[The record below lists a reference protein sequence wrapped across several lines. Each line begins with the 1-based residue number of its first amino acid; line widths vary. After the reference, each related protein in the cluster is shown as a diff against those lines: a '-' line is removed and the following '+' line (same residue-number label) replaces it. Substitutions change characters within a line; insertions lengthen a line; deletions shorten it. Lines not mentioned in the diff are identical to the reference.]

1 MKAFKDL
8 NPGDIIYYYDHCKMK
23 PLEVVTCKIEETE
36 NRIDTWR
43 GYEVRKD
50 KDLIIITKTAKPIKI
65 YCSYHNGD
73 VTNTYGKYSKI
84 FSCKEAA
91 EKEEGKVQ
99 SEFYHFSVVPAM
111 AALRKPVDELE
122 MIVDKEVWPMPSYG
136 DLLFEV

>member
-8 NPGDIIYYYDHCKMK
+8 TPGDIIYYYDHCKMK
-23 PLEVVTCKIEETE
+23 PLEVVSCKMEETE
-36 NRIDTWR
+36 NRIDTWQ

-91 EKEEGKVQ
+91 ENELNRLK
-99 SEFYHFSVVPAM
+99 SY
-111 AALRKPVDELE
+111 RKHKINEAQKR
-122 MIVDKEVWPMPSYG
+122 VDKYTAIMNKYEI
-136 DLLFEV
+136 L

>member
-23 PLEVVTCKIEETE
+23 PLEVVSCKMEETE

-50 KDLIIITKTAKPIKI
+50 KYLIITTKTAQPIKI
-65 YCSYHNGD
+65 YCSYHKGD

-84 FSCKEAA
+84 FSCQEAA
-91 EKEEGKVQ
+91 ENELNRLKNYRKRKIEEVQ
-99 SEFYHFSVVPAM
+99 RRVNRYMTIMNKYEI
-111 AALRKPVDELE
+111 L
-122 MIVDKEVWPMPSYG
+122 
-136 DLLFEV
+136 

>member
-50 KDLIIITKTAKPIKI
+50 KDLIITTKTGQPIKI
-65 YCSYHNGD
+65 YCTHHNAD
-73 VTNTYGKYSKI
+73 ITNVYRNHLKI

-91 EKEEGKVQ
+91 ENELNRLKNYRKHKIEEAQRRVNRYAVIMNKY
-99 SEFYHFSVVPAM
+99 EI
-111 AALRKPVDELE
+111 L
-122 MIVDKEVWPMPSYG
+122 
-136 DLLFEV
+136 

>member
-23 PLEVVTCKIEETE
+23 PLEVVSCKMEETE

-50 KDLIIITKTAKPIKI
+50 KYLIITTKTGKPIKI
-65 YCSYHNGD
+65 YCSYHNAD
-73 VTNTYGKYSKI
+73 ITNVYRNYLKI

-91 EKEEGKVQ
+91 ENELNRLKNYRKHKIEEAQKRVNMYTAIMNKY
-99 SEFYHFSVVPAM
+99 EI
-111 AALRKPVDELE
+111 L
-122 MIVDKEVWPMPSYG
+122 
-136 DLLFEV
+136 